1 MWSRV
6 SSGSSREAMATPARP
21 LASASAC
28 RMCQPSPSSCRTIV
42 SGARTSWRQRM
53 STSRGSNHAAIP
65 FLKAARRP
73 LTLTDAMRRWS
84 FFNAELTRS
93 TLVDDG
99 SGYGFTGT
107 ARRLNHVPGVGGGYF
122 DGFKGAADGV
132 LVRGGSL
139 GPLLLH
145 DADLH
150 LDDLEGVV
158 QLHVPDF
165 LGLAAFAHQ
174 AGSA

>member
-1 MWSRV
+1 
-6 SSGSSREAMATPARP
+6 MATPARP

-28 RMCQPSPSSCRTIV
+28 RMCHPSPSKLRTIA
-42 SGARTSWRQRM
+42 SGARTSCKVRM
-53 STSRGSNHAAIP
+53 STSRSASHSAMP
-65 FLKAARRP
+65 FLEAARRP
-73 LTLTDAMRRWS
+73 LTLSVAMRRWS

-107 ARRLNHVPGVGGGYF
+107 ARRLNHVRGVGGGYF
-122 DGFKGAADGV
+122 NGFEGTPDGV
-132 LVRGGSL
+132 LVGGGSL
-139 GPLLLH
+139 GPLLFH

-165 LGLAAFAHQ
+165 LGLAAFVHQ
-174 AGSA
+174 AGSAVVC